1 LTRLYFNRRGKLPWS
16 TDNGPGTAER
26 NWRKVLISAPG
37 ICVFKPDAGDN
48 KDTPTAWIVFGDV
61 EERLVAP
68 GSIDIRRTGR
78 EAKHA

>member
-1 LTRLYFNRRGKLPWS
+1 MTRLYFNRRGELPWR
-16 TDNGPGTAER
+16 TDTGPGTPER

-37 ICVFKPDAGDN
+37 LCVFKPECGDN
-48 KDTPTAWIVFGDV
+48 EKSPTAWIVFGDV

-78 EAKHA
+78 GANHT